1 MNLIAVERS
10 EDNVSINYIFF
21 ISYDYDAPIGESGR
35 YTDKVHS
42 VILTTKNLL
51 IKFYIYI
58 VSSFMPRKR

>member
-1 MNLIAVERS
+1 MNLSAVERS
-10 EDNVSINYIFF
+10 KDNVSIQYIFV

-51 IKFYIYI
+51 IEFYIYI
-58 VSSFMPRKR
+58 V